1 MEQRWEPWV
10 KVQTGLVPARPYMPL
25 SGPVPLQTRVVPQP
39 YDVQKGVRSLLIGLL
54 AAAAAGYHGY
64 RRNDSW
70 FWAAL
75 WAAAGFTCP
84 VVTLPF
90 AISQGFGKK
99 S

>member
-1 MEQRWEPWV
+1 
-10 KVQTGLVPARPYMPL
+10 MPL
-25 SGPVPLQTRVVPQP
+25 SGPAPLKTTEVAPP
-39 YDVQKGVRSLLIGLL
+39 YDTDKGVRALLIGLV

-64 RRNDSW
+64 RRNGSW
-70 FWAAL
+70 VWAAL

-99 S
+99 GKKG